1 MHSSKTQ
8 DCLRDNEKY
17 DSHFEI
23 VLLLRKSK
31 HHMEY
36 DFMLSMMW
44 NFVKLWKHAKD
55 N

>member
-8 DCLRDNEKY
+8 NWLRDNEKY

-23 VLLLRKSK
+23 TLLLRKSRR
-31 HHMEY
+31 HMEY
-36 DFMLSMMW
+36 DFMLSLMW
-44 NFVKLWKHAKD
+44 NFVMLRKHAKD